1 MIFILKN
8 FFFLMI
14 SQTPSSVD
22 VFVYL
27 FKMNFNQI
35 CKLDTSREIALEME
49 LGQSLIQAT

>member
-1 MIFILKN
+1 
-8 FFFLMI
+8 MI

-49 LGQSLIQAT
+49 LGQSSIQAT